1 MPQTTLFRQG
11 TIEQDTLDEL
21 NAMLT
26 ELYGVTNVSGAN
38 GSATA
43 DYPKTTAGVQTLLA
57 SNAAARTVIIS
68 VEVTEVFANGDGTQ
82 PTFEIGETGTADKF
96 AATSVFTGAALGTTF
111 SFAGSLS
118 ADAAVIVTA
127 VAATGTTSTGALR
140 VTAIASAQ

>member
-11 TIEQDTLDEL
+11 VIEQDTLDEL
-21 NAMLT
+21 NAMLS
-26 ELYGVTNVSGAN
+26 ELFGVTNVSGAN
-38 GSATA
+38 ASATA
-43 DYPKTTAGVQTLLA
+43 DYPESTSGIQTLLA
-57 SNAAARTVIIS
+57 ANAAGRNVIIS

-82 PTFEIGETGTADKF
+82 PTFEIGETGSAAKF
-96 AATSVFTGAALGTTF
+96 AATTVFTNAAAGSTF

-127 VAATGTTSTGALR
+127 VAGTGTTQTGALR